1 MAIFKCEAGEL
12 ECSPVDMKAI
22 RRQTA
27 EWEKEHPAPDV
38 PIVAYE
44 TFEAKMS
51 GRGVDMLPNP
61 QDEVYQAQLREW
73 NWKRYQQSEQAMIKQ
88 GVKLATPA
96 DFQVLALV
104 MIDGK
109 DGGLRQQLYAFI
121 HNISEVTQEAVDDT
135 ARRFRLQVARQ
146 AVARLAYQK
155 GSRIG
160 AAGRNRLQGGRRTV
174 SVASV
179 GSGQPAH

>member
-1 MAIFKCEAGEL
+1 MAVFRCEAGEL
-12 ECSPVDMKAI
+12 ECSPVDMKEI
-22 RRQTA
+22 RKRTA
-27 EWEKEHPAPDV
+27 EWEKDHPAPVV
-38 PIVAYE
+38 PLVAHE

-61 QDEVYQAQLREW
+61 EDETYQTQLREW

-96 DFQVLALV
+96 DFRVLALV

-155 GSRIG
+155 GTRIS
-160 AAGRNRLQGGRRTV
+160 AAGRNRLQSGRRVVPLT
-174 SVASV
+174 SV
-179 GSGQPAH
+179 GSR